1 MLGIACDPLQHTSMY
16 ERGSDD
22 SEDSDGEGGLGNVS
36 RVIIR
41 PPGQSGKA
49 KRGHL
54 CFDAAFETGNL
65 GKAELVGEF
74 EYDLFLRPDTCNPRF
89 RFWFNFTVD
98 NVKQDQRVLF
108 NIVNI
113 SKSRNL
119 FASGLTPL
127 VKSSSRPK
135 WQRLPK
141 RQVFF
146 YRSAMHQGHYVLSF
160 AFIFD
165 KEEDVYQFCLAWPY
179 SYSRLQSYLNVIDAR
194 QGADRR
200 FTRCVLIKS
209 LQNRNVDL
217 LTIDH
222 VTHKQRSTN
231 RLDRSFI
238 RVIVILCRSHSSE
251 APASH
256 VCQGLIEFLVGNHPI
271 AGVLRDNFV
280 FKIVPMVNPDG
291 VFLGNNRCNLMGQD
305 MNRNW
310 HIGSEFTQPELHAVK
325 GMLKELD
332 NSDTYQIDFVIDLH
346 ANSSMHG
353 CFIYGNTYEDV
364 YRYERHLVFPRLFA
378 SNAPDYVA
386 DHTMFN
392 ADERKAGSIRRF
404 SCERLSDTVNAYTLE
419 VSMAGHYLKDGK
431 TISLYNEDG
440 CEYDCWIRLESFP
453 NQYPFPWAD
462 YRVGRNLARTLLQYY
477 RFINILP
484 MPIVSEVRGK
494 RRGRNRHAHHS
505 RSRSK
510 TRYEVKPRPKT
521 PRCHAPIAYTNLS
534 ICYDSGGGGGNSS
547 DEGGFSPTRPLA
559 PGSSCF
565 SGYRNYR
572 RAATAGSCMNPAHDQ
587 YSPFALGAKTGSDHG
602 GGVPGGRTKKS
613 AAQVTIEVPVPVN
626 VPPKPYLSIIDLNQL
641 TRGSLK
647 LKSNSFDG
655 TDRR

>member
-74 EYDLFLRPDTCNPRF
+74 EYDLFLRPDTCNPRY

-119 FASGLTPL
+119 FNCGLTPL

-141 RQVFF
+141 RHVFF

-160 AFIFD
+160 GFNFD
-165 KEEDVYQFCLAWPY
+165 KEEDVYMFALALPY
-179 SYSRLQSYLNVIDAR
+179 SYSRLQSYLNVIEAR
-194 QGADRR
+194 QGPEKR
-200 FTRCVLIKS
+200 FTRSVLVKS

-217 LTIDH
+217 LTVDQ
-222 VTHKQRSTN
+222 VTHSQRPTN
-231 RLDRSFI
+231 RLERSFI
-238 RVIVILCRSHSSE
+238 RVIVILCRTHSSE

-256 VCQGLIEFLVGNHPI
+256 VCQGFIEFLVGNHPI
-271 AGVLRDNFV
+271 AQVLREHFV

-310 HIGSEFTQPELHAVK
+310 HVASEYTQPELHAIRN
-325 GMLKELD
+325 MLKELD

-346 ANSSMHG
+346 ANSSMQG

-378 SNAPDYVA
+378 SNAKDYIA
-386 DHTMFN
+386 EHTMFN
-392 ADERKAGSIRRF
+392 ADERKAGSVRRYC
-404 SCERLSDTVNAYTLE
+404 CERLSDTVNAYTLE
-419 VSMAGHYLKDGK
+419 VSMAGHYLRDGK
-431 TISLYNEDG
+431 TIALYNEDG
-440 CEYDCWIRLESFP
+440 YH
-453 NQYPFPWAD
+453 
-462 YRVGRNLARTLLQYY
+462 RVGRNVARTLLQYY
-477 RFINILP
+477 RFINVLAVP
-484 MPIVSEVRGK
+484 LVSEMRLQGK
-494 RRGRNRHAHHS
+494 RRGRPRTHHS
-505 RSRSK
+505 RSRSR

-521 PRCHAPIAYTNLS
+521 TRCHAPIAYTNLS
-534 ICYDSGGGGGNSS
+534 ICYDSAGGGGVSS
-547 DEGGFSPTRPLA
+547 DEGGFSPTRPPIPIA

-565 SGYRNYR
+565 SGYRNHR
-572 RAATAGSCMNPAHDQ
+572 RAVTASCAHHDQ
-587 YSPFALGAKTGSDHG
+587 YSLGLSEPGACSRRKRAAAAGPLTIELGAPTL
-602 GGVPGGRTKKS
+602 GVS
-613 AAQVTIEVPVPVN
+613 

-647 LKSNSFDG
+647 LKASSFDAD
-655 TDRR
+655 DRR

>member
-74 EYDLFLRPDTCNPRF
+74 EYDLFLRPDTCNPRY

-119 FASGLTPL
+119 FNCGLTPL

-160 AFIFD
+160 GFNFD
-165 KEEDVYQFCLAWPY
+165 KEEDVYMFALASPY

-194 QGADRR
+194 QGPEKR
-200 FTRCVLIKS
+200 FTRCVLVKS

-217 LTIDH
+217 VTIDQ
-222 VTHKQRSTN
+222 VTHNQRSTN
-231 RLDRSFI
+231 RLERSFI
-238 RVIVILCRSHSSE
+238 RVIVILCRTHSSE

-271 AGVLRDNFV
+271 AQVLRENFV

-310 HIGSEFTQPELHAVK
+310 HVASEYTQPELHAIRNV
-325 GMLKELD
+325 LKELD

-378 SNAPDYVA
+378 SNAQDYVA
-386 DHTMFN
+386 EHTMFN
-392 ADERKAGSIRRF
+392 ADERKAGSVRRYC
-404 SCERLSDTVNAYTLE
+404 CERLSDTVNAYTLE
-419 VSMAGHYLKDGK
+419 VSMAGHYLRDGK
-431 TISLYNEDG
+431 TIALYNEDG
-440 CEYDCWIRLESFP
+440 YH
-453 NQYPFPWAD
+453 
-462 YRVGRNLARTLLQYY
+462 RVGRNLTRTLLQYY
-477 RFINILP
+477 RFINVLP
-484 MPIVSEVRGK
+484 MPLVSEMRLQGK
-494 RRGRNRHAHHS
+494 RRGRPRTHHS
-505 RSRSK
+505 RSRSR
-510 TRYEVKPRPKT
+510 TRYEVKPRAKT
-521 PRCHAPIAYTNLS
+521 TRCHAPISYTNLS
-534 ICYDSGGGGGNSS
+534 ICYDSAGGVSS
-547 DEGGFSPTRPLA
+547 DEGGYSPTRPMNIA
-559 PGSSCF
+559 PGSSSF

-572 RAATAGSCMNPAHDQ
+572 RAATANCALHDQ
-587 YSPFALGAKTGSDHG
+587 YSLGVCEHQGGAGVGSRSKRG
-602 GGVPGGRTKKS
+602 
-613 AAQVTIEVPVPVN
+613 AAPLTMEMPVPPGVS

-647 LKSNSFDG
+647 LKSSSFDAD
-655 TDRR
+655 DRR

>member
-1 MLGIACDPLQHTSMY
+1 
-16 ERGSDD
+16 

-65 GKAELVGEF
+65 GKAELVGDF

-98 NVKQDQRVLF
+98 NVKQDQRVIF

-119 FASGLTPL
+119 FNSGLTPL

-160 AFIFD
+160 GFHFD
-165 KEEDVYQFCLAWPY
+165 KEEDVYMFALAMPY
-179 SYSRLQSYLNVIDAR
+179 SYSRLQSYLNVIDSR
-194 QGADRR
+194 QGSEKRY
-200 FTRCVLIKS
+200 TRCVLVKS
-209 LQNRNVDL
+209 LQNRNVDM

-222 VTHKQRSTN
+222 VTQSQRSTN
-231 RLDRSFI
+231 RLERSFI

-271 AGVLRDNFV
+271 AQVLRENFV

-310 HIGSEFTQPELHAVK
+310 HVASEFTQPELHAIRNV
-325 GMLKELD
+325 LKELD
-332 NSDTYQIDFVIDLH
+332 NSDTYQIDFVLDLH

-378 SNAPDYVA
+378 SNAPDYIA
-386 DHTMFN
+386 EHTMFN
-392 ADERKAGSIRRF
+392 ADERKLGSLRRYC
-404 SCERLSDTVNAYTLE
+404 CERLSDTVNAYTLE
-419 VSMAGHYLKDGK
+419 VSMAGHFLRDGK

-440 CEYDCWIRLESFP
+440 YH
-453 NQYPFPWAD
+453 
-462 YRVGRNLARTLLQYY
+462 RVGRNLARTLLQYY
-477 RFINILP
+477 RFINVLP
-484 MPIVSEVRGK
+484 VPLVPELRMRSK
-494 RRGRNRHAHHS
+494 RRGRARAHQS

-510 TRYEVKPRPKT
+510 SRYEVKLRPRT
-521 PRCHAPIAYTNLS
+521 TRCHAPIAYTNLS
-534 ICYDSGGGGGNSS
+534 ICYDSTGAAGGYSS
-547 DEGGFSPTRPLA
+547 DEGGFSPTRAMPIA

-565 SGYRNYR
+565 SGYRSQR
-572 RAATAGSCMNPAHDQ
+572 RAATASCAAHDQ
-587 YSPFALGAKTGSDHG
+587 YSLGLGLSELGLSGSRG
-602 GGVPGGRTKKS
+602 KRAMELPGN
-613 AAQVTIEVPVPVN
+613 VN

-641 TRGSLK
+641 TRGSLM
-647 LKSNSFDG
+647 LKASSFDA
-655 TDRR
+655 DERR

>member
-165 KEEDVYQFCLAWPY
+165 KEEDVYQFSLAWPY

-194 QGADRR
+194 QGSDKR
-200 FTRCVLIKS
+200 FTRCVLVKS

-222 VTHKQRSTN
+222 VTQKQRSTN

-238 RVIVILCRSHSSE
+238 RVIVILCRTHSSE

-325 GMLKELD
+325 GMLRELD

-378 SNAPDYVA
+378 NNAPDYVA

-392 ADERKAGSIRRF
+392 ADERKAGSARRF

-431 TISLYNEDG
+431 TIALYNEDG
-440 CEYDCWIRLESFP
+440 Y
-453 NQYPFPWAD
+453 

-484 MPIVSEVRGK
+484 MPIVTEVRGK

-534 ICYDSGGGGGNSS
+534 ICYDSGGGGGSS
-547 DEGGFSPTRPLA
+547 DEGGFSPVRPIA

-565 SGYRNYR
+565 SGCRNYR
-572 RAATAGSCMNPAHDQ
+572 RAATASSFLTPGHDQ
-587 YSPFALGAKTGSDHG
+587 YSPFSLGAIKAGSDQG
-602 GGVPGGRTKKS
+602 GGAAGMRSKKP
-613 AAQVTIEVPVPVN
+613 ATVTIELPTPVN

-647 LKSNSFDG
+647 LKSNSFDA
-655 TDRR
+655 DRR

>member
-1 MLGIACDPLQHTSMY
+1 MLGIACDPLEHTSMY

-65 GKAELVGEF
+65 GKAELVGDF

-98 NVKQDQRVLF
+98 NVKQDQRVIF

-119 FASGLTPL
+119 FNCGLTPL

-135 WQRLPK
+135 WQRLSK

-160 AFIFD
+160 GFNFD
-165 KEEDVYQFCLAWPY
+165 KEEDVYMFALASPY

-194 QGADRR
+194 QGPEKR
-200 FTRCVLIKS
+200 FTRSVLVKS

-217 LTIDH
+217 LTIDQ
-222 VTHKQRSTN
+222 VTHSQRSTN
-231 RLDRSFI
+231 RLERSFI
-238 RVIVILCRSHSSE
+238 RVIVILCRTHSSE

-256 VCQGLIEFLVGNHPI
+256 VCQGLIDFLVGNHPI
-271 AGVLRDNFV
+271 AHVLRENFV

-310 HIGSEFTQPELHAVK
+310 HVASEFTQPELHAIRNV
-325 GMLKELD
+325 LKELD

-378 SNAPDYVA
+378 SNAQDYVA
-386 DHTMFN
+386 EHTMFN
-392 ADERKAGSIRRF
+392 ADDRKAGSVRRYC
-404 SCERLSDTVNAYTLE
+404 CERLSDTVNAYTLE
-419 VSMAGHYLKDGK
+419 VSMAGHYLRDGK
-431 TISLYNEDG
+431 TVALYNEDG
-440 CEYDCWIRLESFP
+440 YH
-453 NQYPFPWAD
+453 
-462 YRVGRNLARTLLQYY
+462 RVGRNLTRTLLQYY
-477 RFINILP
+477 RFINVLP
-484 MPIVSEVRGK
+484 VPLVSEMRLQGK
-494 RRGRNRHAHHS
+494 RRGRPRTHHS
-505 RSRSK
+505 RSRSR
-510 TRYEVKPRPKT
+510 TRYEVKPRAKT
-521 PRCHAPIAYTNLS
+521 TRCHAPISYNNLS
-534 ICYDSGGGGGNSS
+534 ICYDSGGGVSS
-547 DEGGFSPTRPLA
+547 DEGGYSPTRPVPIA
-559 PGSSCF
+559 PGSSTF

-572 RAATAGSCMNPAHDQ
+572 RAATANASCALHDQ
-587 YSPFALGAKTGSDHG
+587 YSLGLGDHG
-602 GGVPGGRTKKS
+602 GSRSKR
-613 AAQVTIEVPVPVN
+613 AAAAAAPLTIELPVPPGVS

-647 LKSNSFDG
+647 LKVNSFDAD
-655 TDRR
+655 DRR

>member
-108 NIVNI
+108 HIVNI

-119 FASGLTPL
+119 FSSGLTPL

-165 KEEDVYQFCLAWPY
+165 KEEDVYQFALAWPY

-194 QGADRR
+194 QGTDKR
-200 FTRCVLIKS
+200 FTRSVLIKS

-222 VTHKQRSTN
+222 VTSKQRSTN

-238 RVIVILCRSHSSE
+238 RVIVILCRTHSSE

-392 ADERKAGSIRRF
+392 ADERKAGSMRRF

-419 VSMAGHYLKDGK
+419 VSMAGHFLKDGK

-440 CEYDCWIRLESFP
+440 Y
-453 NQYPFPWAD
+453 

-484 MPIVSEVRGK
+484 MPIVTEVRGK

-534 ICYDSGGGGGNSS
+534 ICYDSGGGGGGGGGGGSS
-547 DEGGFSPTRPLA
+547 DEGGFSPARPLA

-572 RAATAGSCMNPAHDQ
+572 RAATASCSQHPGHDQ
-587 YSPFALGAKTGSDHG
+587 YSPFALGALKTGSDHG
-602 GGVPGGRTKKS
+602 GGGVVKGKRS
-613 AAQVTIEVPVPVN
+613 AAVTIEVPLPVN

-647 LKSNSFDG
+647 LKSNSFDAA
-655 TDRR
+655 DRR

>member
-119 FASGLTPL
+119 FNAGLTPL

-165 KEEDVYQFCLAWPY
+165 KEDDVYQFCLAWPY

-194 QGADRR
+194 QGAEKR
-200 FTRCVLIKS
+200 FTRCVLVKT

-222 VTHKQRSTN
+222 VTQKQRTTN
-231 RLDRSFI
+231 RLERSFI
-238 RVIVILCRSHSSE
+238 RVIVILCRTHSSE

-271 AGVLRDNFV
+271 AHVLRENFV

-310 HIGSEFTQPELHAVK
+310 HLGSEFTQPELHAVK
-325 GMLKELD
+325 NMLKELD

-346 ANSSMHG
+346 ANNSMHG

-378 SNAPDYVA
+378 NNAPDYVA
-386 DHTMFN
+386 EHTMFN
-392 ADERKAGSIRRF
+392 ADERKIGSIRRF

-419 VSMAGHYLKDGK
+419 VSMAGHYLRDGK
-431 TISLYNEDG
+431 TIALYNEDG
-440 CEYDCWIRLESFP
+440 Y
-453 NQYPFPWAD
+453 

-477 RFINILP
+477 RFINVLP
-484 MPIVSEVRGK
+484 LPIVPEMRGN
-494 RRGRNRHAHHS
+494 RRGRPRTHHS

-521 PRCHAPIAYTNLS
+521 TRCHAPISYTNLS
-534 ICYDSGGGGGNSS
+534 ICYDSGGGGGGGSS
-547 DEGGFSPTRPLA
+547 DEGGFSPSRPIA
-559 PGSSCF
+559 PGSSTF

-572 RAATAGSCMNPAHDQ
+572 RAATATCVNPAHDQ
-587 YSPFALGAKTGSDHG
+587 YSLSALKTSSEYGPSG
-602 GGVPGGRTKKS
+602 GGAGARSKKQ
-613 AAQVTIEVPVPVN
+613 ATITIEVPLTVN

-647 LKSNSFDG
+647 LKSNSFDAA
-655 TDRR
+655 DRR